1 MHARLRWC
9 AVVTLAISCTMV
21 PAVVVT
27 APAAQAAASVPGVK
41 CVSAVRADDALAE
54 RMAIAITAR
63 LNGRVSDTGLNL
75 TDSKTGVTCWY
86 HSTRHFYAASA
97 IKVTILAALLRKA
110 QEQKRSLTR
119 TELDNAWLMITQSD
133 NNAANYLW
141 SDVGLPFMRHFLA
154 LAKMKQTVLD
164 YHWGLS
170 LLTAHDEMLLL
181 ELITGPN
188 DVLTKPSRIYAR
200 YLMAHVIPSQ
210 RWGVPAG
217 APKSVIVHVKNGWLP
232 YPGSAWE
239 INSIGTFTTT
249 HRAYLIA
256 MLTYD
261 NPSMAY
267 GIDTI
272 EGAAEVIHALLNPGK
287 HDTIPASV
295 PGPSLG
301 IPDEPIPP
309 QAGRR

>member
-1 MHARLRWC
+1 MHARVRWC
-9 AVVTLAISCTMV
+9 AVVTLAISCTMF
-21 PAVVVT
+21 PAVLVT
-27 APAAQAAASVPGVK
+27 APAARAAARAPGVK
-41 CVSAVRADDALAE
+41 CVSAVRADDALAK
-54 RMAIAITAR
+54 RMAVAITAR

-75 TDSKTGVTCWY
+75 TDSQTGVTCWY

-110 QEQKRSLTR
+110 QEQKRSLTK

-133 NNAANYLW
+133 NDAANYLW

-154 LAKMKQTVLD
+154 LAKMKQTVLA

-188 DVLTKPSRIYAR
+188 NVLAKPSRIYAR

-256 MLTYD
+256 MLTYG

-272 EGAAEVIHALLNPGK
+272 EGAAEVIHALLNPGE
-287 HDTIPASV
+287 HATIPASV
-295 PGPSLG
+295 PSRSWGV
-301 IPDEPIPP
+301 PDEPVPAP
-309 QAGRR
+309 AGRR